1 LSSRCESGVAWI
13 MQGTVGGSPWPTV
26 RDVAP
31 TEIWL
36 LDVRGM
42 AVDEEEGVDKG
53 ATAHDL
59 LLWLRSSSSCSGFF
73 AYVTRVSSML
83 LTVREDAPAA
93 RSPEV
98 DARNE
103 PPLLA
108 LALKECSW

>member
-1 LSSRCESGVAWI
+1 